1 MAWLIIHNIT
11 EDLIPDLT
19 TSYVPSPK
27 PVALEDVS
35 LFAINSSP
43 YSIQKW
49 RKFREIGK
57 FVTFNCKFD
66 PEDVE

>member
-1 MAWLIIHNIT
+1 MSSLIIHNIT
-11 EDLIPDLT
+11 EDLIPDLI
-19 TSYVPSPK
+19 TSYGPSSK
-27 PVALEDVS
+27 PVALEEATLS
-35 LFAINSSP
+35 SSNSSP

-49 RKFREIGK
+49 RKSREIGK

>member
-1 MAWLIIHNIT
+1 M
-11 EDLIPDLT
+11 DLIPDLT

-27 PVALEDVS
+27 PVALEEVS
-35 LFAINSSP
+35 LFTSNSSP

-49 RKFREIGK
+49 RKLSEIGK
-57 FVTFNCKFD
+57 FAIFNCKFD

>member
-1 MAWLIIHNIT
+1 MSSLIIHNII

-27 PVALEDVS
+27 PVALEEVS
-35 LFAINSSP
+35 LFACNIYS

-49 RKFREIGK
+49 RKLCEIDK
-57 FVTFNCKFD
+57 FDTFNCKFD
-66 PEDVE
+66 PEDDE

>member
-1 MAWLIIHNIT
+1 MSSLIIHNII

-27 PVALEDVS
+27 PVALEEAS
-35 LFAINSSP
+35 LSSSNSSP

-49 RKFREIGK
+49 RKSREIGK

>member
-1 MAWLIIHNIT
+1 MNSLIIHNII

-27 PVALEDVS
+27 PVALEEVS
-35 LFAINSSP
+35 LLASNISP

-49 RKFREIGK
+49 RKSREIGK

>member
-1 MAWLIIHNIT
+1 MSSLIIHNVI

-27 PVALEDVS
+27 PVALEEVS
-35 LFAINSSP
+35 LFASNISP

-49 RKFREIGK
+49 RKLRENGK
-57 FVTFNCKFD
+57 FATFNCKFD
-66 PEDVE
+66 PEDDE

>member
-1 MAWLIIHNIT
+1 MSSLIIHNII

-27 PVALEDVS
+27 PVALEEVS
-35 LFAINSSP
+35 LLASNISP
-43 YSIQKW
+43 YSIQKR
-49 RKFREIGK
+49 RKSREIGK

>member
-1 MAWLIIHNIT
+1 MSSLIIHNII

-19 TSYVPSPK
+19 TSYVLSPK
-27 PVALEDVS
+27 PVALEEVS
-35 LFAINSSP
+35 LLASNISP

-49 RKFREIGK
+49 RKSRKIGK

>member
-1 MAWLIIHNIT
+1 MSSLIIHNII

-27 PVALEDVS
+27 PVALEEAS
-35 LFAINSSP
+35 LSSSNSSP
-43 YSIQKW
+43 YSIQNW
-49 RKFREIGK
+49 RKLREIGK

-66 PEDVE
+66 PEDDK

>member
-1 MAWLIIHNIT
+1 MSSLIIHNII

-27 PVALEDVS
+27 PVALEEVS
-35 LFAINSSP
+35 LFAFNSSP

-49 RKFREIGK
+49 RKLREIGK

-66 PEDVE
+66 PEDDE

>member
-1 MAWLIIHNIT
+1 MSSLIIHNII

-27 PVALEDVS
+27 PVTLEEVS
-35 LFAINSSP
+35 LFSSNIFP

-49 RKFREIGK
+49 RKLREIGK